1 MVINFL
7 QKTQTHRQHKDRQE
21 QKKQT
26 EPDLE
31 RYIIVWEKLCQ
42 TVRATSSKRVGGGKD
57 NNNITIRTC
66 SL

>member
-1 MVINFL
+1 MIINFL

-21 QKKQT
+21 QKKET

-42 TVRATSSKRVGGGKD
+42 TVRATSVGGGKD
-57 NNNITIRTC
+57 NNIITIRTC